1 MREGC
6 GKPDIGAISGDEG
19 ERNFQRVQPLG
30 DRKTF
35 LPDEPDIE
43 QRKIRGAVGDHLKC
57 TGDVSRGPGHFHS
70 ETKNPVFEVERND
83 RVVLDDQDI
92 VGYAIGGNVHHL
104 ASKSSRIK
112 HCTNSDRPRRPRI
125 TNPAAGSPDETITSP
140 RRLSVH
146 LCTQQSDVS
155 GYRDDR
161 ETREHGMIVQTKAP
175 NGIERPDNNLLRR
188 LNAGDFALIAPHLVP
203 DEAEA
208 NELLYNPGDDVDT
221 VHFPCGPSLASYLVA
236 NEDGRDVETILVG
249 REGAVGGIVSLGYLP
264 AFTRITVKF
273 GGPFARLPV
282 GKLDAAKTTSVSLRN
297 VFARY
302 ADCLLAQ
309 MFQST
314 ACNAIHSIEQRT
326 AKWIIAA
333 IERTNGDNIVPLT
346 HEQLATLLGVGRS
359 YVSRVI
365 QTFKAEGVLETRRGS
380 ILVRNSEALQM
391 RACLCNETV
400 KNHFEE
406 VLRGVYPTEATGK

>member
-1 MREGC
+1 MLSQQ
-6 GKPDIGAISGDEG
+6 KATSGID
-19 ERNFQRVQPLG
+19 
-30 DRKTF
+30 
-35 LPDEPDIE
+35 
-43 QRKIRGAVGDHLKC
+43 
-57 TGDVSRGPGHFHS
+57 
-70 ETKNPVFEVERND
+70 
-83 RVVLDDQDI
+83 
-92 VGYAIGGNVHHL
+92 
-104 ASKSSRIK
+104 
-112 HCTNSDRPRRPRI
+112 
-125 TNPAAGSPDETITSP
+125 
-140 RRLSVH
+140 
-146 LCTQQSDVS
+146 
-155 GYRDDR
+155 
-161 ETREHGMIVQTKAP
+161 
-175 NGIERPDNNLLRR
+175 RPDNNLLRR

-264 AFTRITVKF
+264 AYTRITVKF

-282 GKLDAAKTTSVSLRN
+282 RKLDAAKTTSASLRN

-333 IERTNGDNIVPLT
+333 MERTNGDNIVPLT

-365 QTFKAEGVLETRRGS
+365 QIFKAEGVLETRRGS
-380 ILVRNSEALQM
+380 ILVRNPEALQM

-400 KNHFEE
+400 KSHFEE
-406 VLRGVYPTEATGK
+406 VLRGVYPAEGAGN